1 MPCII
6 TGFLPKSSSS
16 SVPTSMSKMLKV
28 FSTVV
33 VILIPPAI
41 VYRRYCKVYCLL
53 NCIIELC
60 PTALEHFPCL
70 LRIRSGDPRKHRHAH
85 EVVLVC
91 IQHCLRYKVGSYNA
105 SKEVH
110 EYRFNFLD
118 FAYHF

>member
-28 FSTVV
+28 FSTVA
-33 VILIPPAI
+33 VILIP
-41 VYRRYCKVYCLL
+41 CYCLPPIL
-53 NCIIELC
+53 QSLLPPQLFIELC